1 MSQHTDTPS
10 NTSLRPPVPHIH
22 TFGIKL
28 ASVRNFGSFFALP
41 PCQGAQWATSTCSIF
56 NSLAVQRFLHCYISP
71 GSTQGT
77 GAAALLGNGHGV
89 RAFLWVCHGC
99 SDLNQTPQAIP
110 QLTNKTTNVIFQS
123 QARHTCLLPDQHRRD
138 LAGCPFPSRS
148 PAAWHGG
155 RGTSGSRGGHSP
167 LPAPAHGGWELLR
180 APAQGWPRCQGSPQP
195 LSYPEGGNAAP
206 GPQQRISPTQRS
218 REPQLRAGEKHG
230 LGREGVRGGISL
242 RESSVNP

>member
-1 MSQHTDTPS
+1 MLCPLVKEHSELQ
-10 NTSLRPPVPHIH
+10 
-22 TFGIKL
+22 
-28 ASVRNFGSFFALP
+28 A
-41 PCQGAQWATSTCSIF
+41 
-56 NSLAVQRFLHCYISP
+56 LAVFSIPWQCR
-71 GSTQGT
+71 GSCIVTFPRAARKAL

-110 QLTNKTTNVIFQS
+110 QLTNKTTNVILQS

-180 APAQGWPRCQGSPQP
+180 APAQG
-195 LSYPEGGNAAP
+195 
-206 GPQQRISPTQRS
+206 
-218 REPQLRAGEKHG
+218 
-230 LGREGVRGGISL
+230 
-242 RESSVNP
+242 